1 MRKSSISIAL
11 AAGVTVASLSS
22 SVLAAAPGGSLDDAE
37 VNYKAPPTE
46 RRGGFA
52 IGSTTVASVVDIA
65 GYPNDASA
73 LGDPDRLEATGP
85 SFGYGSIFWLGGT
98 IRDFV
103 TVGAG
108 LATATPLTSDYQG
121 GNFAFVL
128 HVEGFPL
135 YGLGRGFRDL
145 GVALDGGPSVGLLL
159 AKDAAPGDEPLAMGG
174 GMSFVGVTTFYEPV
188 RFWHFSLGPA
198 LSITHSFSQTMTAN
212 QFGLGLRF
220 VFYGDQPEA
229 SSTATAASSRGAF

>member
-1 MRKSSISIAL
+1 MLKSSIPAAL
-11 AAGVTVASLSS
+11 AAGLSIASLSPS
-22 SVLAAAPGGSLDDAE
+22 TRAAAPGGSLDDAE
-37 VNYKAPPTE
+37 VNYKAPATE

-52 IGSTTVASVVDIA
+52 IGSTTIASVVDIA
-65 GYPNDASA
+65 GYPNDAAA

-145 GVALDGGPSVGLLL
+145 GVALDGGPSVGVLL
-159 AKDAAPGDEPLAMGG
+159 AKDAAAGDEPLAMGG

-188 RFWHFSLGPA
+188 RFWHFSFGPA

-212 QFGLGLRF
+212 QFGLGVRF
-220 VFYGDQPEA
+220 VFYGDQPEP
-229 SSTATAASSRGAF
+229 SQGTARSGTRAAF